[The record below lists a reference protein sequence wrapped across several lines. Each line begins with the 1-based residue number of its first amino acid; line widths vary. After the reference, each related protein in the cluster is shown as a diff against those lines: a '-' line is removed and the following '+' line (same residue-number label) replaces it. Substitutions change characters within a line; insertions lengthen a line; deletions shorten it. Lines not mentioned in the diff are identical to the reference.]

1 MAAAVWLCG
10 CVAVGLWLCPWLLW
24 LCGCVAVW
32 MWLTTW
38 WHAHV
43 VTPQGLATETLA
55 RAHVNKKDVIAALS
69 SHMPKLVGL
78 IEMVATGGSAPPA
91 PSATA
96 AAPPA
101 ALGPMAADALN
112 CLRHYLQAGVT
123 LAALHTHA
131 GGRLLRVI
139 VAGLG
144 ADDDTLLEAAS
155 DTLVD
160 LLGQA
165 ATVRYPRRRGAGG
178 GGAGAFVPPVES
190 EASHACARAIAVV
203 AAGVAAQ
210 EKRFRAA
217 VAASE
222 ADVCRFLCRVIVG
235 VGEAAIDYLAGGSD
249 GAMALIGMLL
259 ECSQHEDTN
268 VAELAMEFWPTCVAV
283 AV

>member
-165 ATVRYPRRRGAGG
+165 ATVRYPRRRGG